1 MSSLLIDLGNTRCK
15 LATGSSG
22 TLSAVTAFGAAELA
36 QIEEYLAGHVDAD
49 MSTYICSVAPS
60 AVTAQVAGLAQ
71 RRTGCPPVVLRSTDP
86 VPLVRNGYRKPEQL
100 GVDRLIA
107 MVAACARAD
116 GPLCVIDAG
125 TAVTIDFVAA
135 DGQHLGGFI
144 LPGQQLARDCLLA
157 RTSIP
162 REPAIDAEA
171 VVGRDTATA
180 VALGAQQAVASIV
193 HNFTEG
199 PGSLFPNQRVGV
211 VVGGGGAAAL
221 RPLLPSDCITLPDL
235 VLHGLAVIAA
245 GGSGGCAGSSLS

>member
-15 LATGSSG
+15 LALGSGG
-22 TLSAVTAFGAAELA
+22 TLSAVAAFGVAERGP
-36 QIEEYLAGHVDAD
+36 IEGYLEGQASAD
-49 MSTYICSVAPS
+49 MPSYISSVA
-60 AVTAQVAGLAQ
+60 AGDVTAQVAGLVE
-71 RRTGCPPVVLRSTDP
+71 RRTGCPPAVLRSTDP
-86 VPLVRNGYRKPEQL
+86 VPLVRNGYRRPEQL
-100 GVDRLIA
+100 GVDRLVA
-107 MVAACARAD
+107 MVAARARAD

-162 REPAIDAEA
+162 REPAVDAEA
-171 VVGRDTATA
+171 VIGRDTATA
-180 VALGAQQAVASIV
+180 VALGAQQGVVSIV
-193 HNFTEG
+193 HFFTEG
-199 PGSLFPNQRVGV
+199 PGSLFPNQRAGV

-221 RPLLPSDCITLPDL
+221 RRLLPRDCITLPDL